1 MGNILLG
8 SDYDLRGEPYRYQYT
23 YIDERD
29 LVVKLQWLMDS
40 TNLISLGMENR
51 KIALERAKKNE
62 ETLNRLVDTLL
73 TDISNA
79 N

>member
-1 MGNILLG
+1 
-8 SDYDLRGEPYRYQYT
+8 
-23 YIDERD
+23 
-29 LVVKLQWLMDS
+29 MDS